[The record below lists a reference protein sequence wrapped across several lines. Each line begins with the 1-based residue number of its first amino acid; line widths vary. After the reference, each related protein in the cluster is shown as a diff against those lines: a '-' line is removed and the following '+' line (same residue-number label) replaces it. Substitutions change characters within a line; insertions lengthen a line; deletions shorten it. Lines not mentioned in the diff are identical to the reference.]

1 MKPAGPDLAG
11 LSTNLAVLT
20 CPVTSAVR
28 LTAGI
33 LSANA
38 DKNGS
43 NEVLARI
50 GKSAPSGLLANLTL
64 HTVAYLSDTR
74 GTGGMRS

>member
-38 DKNGS
+38 DKNVSYDVLGS
-43 NEVLARI
+43 
-50 GKSAPSGLLANLTL
+50 SGNRPLPGCLQTL
-64 HTVAYLSDTR
+64 RYIL
-74 GTGGMRS
+74 